1 MRPPCFR
8 SEIRT
13 YILLRIESQAIS
25 PLGPIKTSYLRD
37 QAFERVRDAIVAGI
51 LAPGAPIVID
61 DLAESLGLSAMPV
74 REAVKR
80 LVRDGLV
87 EELPRRAHR
96 VAPLTRETALH
107 VLEVMET
114 LMVRVYELGVPG
126 LGAGDVEAMA
136 TAIETAQSAAD
147 RGDLHDALSSIHDMH
162 RVVYASA
169 GNPEFA
175 RALESIGP
183 RFDRILY
190 LWYRESI
197 ADVGDSYRR
206 ELVDALRTDDRSA
219 AFEIMREAWARFR
232 KVVEARKEEQ
242 CP

>member
-1 MRPPCFR
+1 M
-8 SEIRT
+8 
-13 YILLRIESQAIS
+13 
-25 PLGPIKTSYLRD
+25 
-37 QAFERVRDAIVAGI
+37 AGI

-61 DLAESLGLSAMPV
+61 DLAGSLGLSAMPV

-80 LVRDGLV
+80 LVGDGLV

-114 LMVRVYELGVPG
+114 LMVRVYELGLPN
-126 LGAGDVEAMA
+126 LDAGDVESM
-136 TAIETAQSAAD
+136 SAAID
-147 RGDLHDALSSIHDMH
+147 AAQAAAERGDLHDALSSIHDMH

-169 GNPEFA
+169 ANPEFA

-190 LWYRESI
+190 LWYTESI
-197 ADVGDSYRR
+197 VEVGSSYRR
-206 ELVDALRTDDRSA
+206 ALVEALEREDRSA
-219 AFEIMREAWARFR
+219 ALEIMREAWARFR
-232 KVVEARKEEQ
+232 RVVEAREEEQ
-242 CP
+242 RP